1 MGARRMRGIEA
12 AILSRAVALVTLAD
26 HSEGMDEAMC
36 AELESIAAAD
46 QALAVTL
53 ALAELVLAMCD
64 ALGNATDTDPAYIRQ
79 RLALIAAEA
88 Q

>member
-1 MGARRMRGIEA
+1 MRGIDP

-26 HSEGMDEAMC
+26 RSEGMDEVMC
-36 AELESIAAAD
+36 TEMVSIAAAH
-46 QALAVTL
+46 QGIAVML
-53 ALAELVLAMCD
+53 GLAELVLALCD
-64 ALGNATDTDPAYIRQ
+64 ALGDATDTDPAYIRQ